1 MDIALS
7 FIFRR
12 MLCVKHVHQ
21 DSSCFL
27 ACETHQK
34 AGGHM
39 LTANSGSLEADRSDR
54 SGRPVRPVGPT
65 GQTGLSSCNPSRL
78 RFILEILV

>member
-1 MDIALS
+1 
-7 FIFRR
+7 

-27 ACETHQK
+27 AYETHQK

-39 LTANSGSLEADRSDR
+39 LTAKFGKSEADWSDR
-54 SGRPVRPVGPT
+54 SGRPVRPVCPVLVRVGVVLFVET
-65 GQTGLSSCNPSRL
+65 LCNTTWRRGTTSL
-78 RFILEILV
+78 AYKYKG